1 MADHQLAHS
10 AMIAKY
16 GSNFAVSA
24 RTFNVSAAEE
34 VVINDWYNSL
44 KPEIL
49 AIQNA
54 STSSSS
60 NSTLTKDE
68 PYYGAIGGGLSYCFT
83 PTGLGNLVSVTESI
97 TGKTLNV
104 SDALGWYFFG

>member
-1 MADHQLAHS
+1 MTDHQLAHT

-16 GSNFAVSA
+16 GSNFAVPA
-24 RTFNVSAAEE
+24 RTFNISAAEE

-54 STSSSS
+54 SPS
-60 NSTLTKDE
+60 NSSITKDE